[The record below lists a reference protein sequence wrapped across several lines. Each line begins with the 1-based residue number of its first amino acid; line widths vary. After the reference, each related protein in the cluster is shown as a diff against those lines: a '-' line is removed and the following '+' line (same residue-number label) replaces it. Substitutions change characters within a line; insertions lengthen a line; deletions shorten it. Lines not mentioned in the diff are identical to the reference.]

1 MCIPRKT
8 KRQQVKVALSK
19 PLDDDK
25 PRVEDK
31 PPVEE
36 KPEPVV
42 EPLVVVMPCPQTQP
56 VIHVKCTTCNKDV
69 AGVQVKLN
77 GVELGRTGRDGKTAP
92 KPGGMIPGK
101 GAVELVQGERPAH
114 VLTKAFEVDYP
125 KLCKDTFLVEAK
137 CVAHLVVEVLRYDGK
152 PVKGGD
158 PTFEIDGPD
167 GKKNDSTKPH
177 KGNADDPPR
186 TIDVSRKEFPAVA
199 PGAYTIT
206 LAKVAELVAAQK
218 PDPSSAEVWK
228 LGPNDKGVAK
238 LTLKPGVTHYARF
251 VLTKY
256 TKIQFI
262 GFEIEPSTKVSGTAT
277 LPSGQLYLGD
287 AEADD
292 DIGQRSIVLKNA
304 IKKALADGK
313 VKTDPEV
320 LKVFMTAE
328 FYWRGKEGA
337 YPVEKM
343 SKIMDEMRAETSK
356 PEYADWL
363 FVHGTAIGYLKHGR
377 TKEVVRKFKVKGA
390 SGSAS
395 SFEIVERPSGRHRL
409 STFDTIPKNWDLG
422 DLTQVPQYHW
432 TLRQGAK
439 EAHVVEVTRGVGSY
453 TVRVHTSVDFTN
465 GTIDLVEP
473 IATEVFN
480 VALVQK
486 GGPGTDV
493 GGLRESIVYKEDI
506 SAIDYLSVMYGKHDE
521 FHKSSGDNRKIEI
534 HGQERRALPT
544 SGARDVLGGNP
555 NAPKPGENSERTE
568 HGLGGG
574 SIFELDG
581 ITFGLEIC
589 RDHLQGKLKRYYAGD
604 STTGL
609 AAAASPGDPKVQVQ
623 LIPSWGAFIKD
634 ESIVGV
640 DGVLVFNVDGPKGAK
655 AGNIGGPLEF
665 VCPHH
670 PTSKSPTSSECT
682 QPHYRCW
689 GLSLTATN
697 CPHCTKPLTAS
708 IADFYCTNPEHVFS
722 DKPACEHCGA
732 PTKVKHYE
740 CAACHSQSPTAG
752 PCDNAVCVPKPVR
765 TKMTYCDKPKHNHGA
780 PCVGHGKAAYYC
792 FHEETDIT
800 AGDCATCGSQKLAT
814 NVARKANLVAAAPTG
829 GGAVAD
835 APGSYTKITEKKVKD
850 DTSPTGKKVTYTKS
864 TVASTPK
871 QTDYFKADGKV
882 VVYDPLDIPAPGVV

>member
-1 MCIPRKT
+1 MCIPRKK
-8 KRQQVKVALSK
+8 KRQQVTVALSE
-19 PLDDDK
+19 PPTQSE

-31 PPVEE
+31 PPVED
-36 KPEPVV
+36 KPLV
-42 EPLVVVMPCPQTQP
+42 EPLVVVMPCPKTQP
-56 VIHVKCTTCNKDV
+56 VIHVKCSTCKKDV
-69 AGVQVKLN
+69 AGVQVTLN
-77 GVELGRTGRDGKTAP
+77 GVDLGRTGRDGKTAP
-92 KPGGMIPGK
+92 KVGGMIPGK
-101 GAVELVQGERPAH
+101 GPVALVQGERPAH
-114 VLTKAFEVDYP
+114 VLSKAFEVDYP
-125 KLCKDTFLVEAK
+125 KLCKDTFLVDAK
-137 CVAHLVVEVLRYDGK
+137 CVAHLVVEVLRYDGQ

-158 PTFEIDGPD
+158 VTFEIAGPD
-167 GKKNDSTKPH
+167 GKKNDITKAV

-186 TIDVSRKEFPAVA
+186 TIDVARKEFPAVA

-206 LAKVAELVAAQK
+206 LAKIAELVAAQK
-218 PDPSSAEVWK
+218 PDSTSAEVWK

-262 GFEIEPSTKVSGTAT
+262 GFEIEPSTKADSSVTLASGE
-277 LPSGQLYLGD
+277 LYLGD

-292 DIGQRSIVLKNA
+292 DLGQRSIVLKNA
-304 IKKALADGK
+304 IKKALADSK

-343 SKIMDEMRAETSK
+343 SKIMDEMREETSK
-356 PEYADWL
+356 AAYADWL

-377 TKEVVRKFKVKGA
+377 AKEVVRKFKVKGA
-390 SGSAS
+390 SGGSAT

-409 STFDTIPKNWDLG
+409 STFSDIPKNWNLSN
-422 DLTQVPQYHW
+422 LSEVPEYHW

-439 EAHVVEVTRGVGSY
+439 SAHVVEVTQGPGSC
-453 TVRVHTSVDFTN
+453 TVRVHTNVDFTD

-486 GGPGTDV
+486 GGPGTGV
-493 GGLRESIVYKEDI
+493 GGVREAIVYKEDI
-506 SAIDYLSVMYGKHDE
+506 SAIDYLSVMFGKHDE

-555 NAPKPGENSERTE
+555 NAPKPGETSERTE

-574 SIFELDG
+574 SIFEIDG

-589 RDHLQGKLKRYYAGD
+589 RDHLQSKLKRYYE
-604 STTGL
+604 S
-609 AAAASPGDPKVQVQ
+609 AASPGDPKVQVQ

-655 AGNIGGPLEF
+655 AGNVGGPLEF

-670 PTSKSPTSSECT
+670 PTSKSPTASECT
-682 QPHYRCW
+682 LAHYRCW

-697 CPHCTKPLTAS
+697 CPHCTKPLTKS
-708 IADFYCTNPEHVFS
+708 MPDFYCTSPDHVFW
-722 DKPACEHCGA
+722 DKATCVHCGA
-732 PTKVKHYE
+732 ATKVDRYE
-740 CAACHSQSPTAG
+740 CTDCSSQSPTAG
-752 PCDNAVCVPKPVR
+752 ACDNSACSTKPAR
-765 TKMTYCDKPKHNHGA
+765 TKVTYCDKPKHRHTP
-780 PCVGHGKAAYYC
+780 PCVGHAKPAYYC
-792 FHEETDIT
+792 FHEATDIT
-800 AGDCATCGSQKLAT
+800 PGDCATCGSEKLQT
-814 NVARKANLVAAAPTG
+814 NVDRKANLVTAAPKG
-829 GGAVAD
+829 GGTVAD

-850 DTSPTGKKVTYTKS
+850 DTSPTGKKVTYTKT

-871 QTDYFKADGKV
+871 QTDYFKTDGKV
-882 VVYDPLDIPAPGVV
+882 VVYDPLDLPKPDVV